1 MMSFK
6 LRSQHYNFFI
16 LNALIGGFKCF
27 QNILGS
33 VVHIFITNDGCAARW
48 ALEQWIE
55 NNFLSINLQPGFMIF
70 NRVGPATF
78 RMHRE
83 QHKRPA

>member
-6 LRSQHYNFFI
+6 LRSHHYNFFI

-27 QNILGS
+27 QKFLGS

-48 ALEQWIE
+48 ALVQ
-55 NNFLSINLQPGFMIF
+55 
-70 NRVGPATF
+70 
-78 RMHRE
+78 
-83 QHKRPA
+83 

>member
-1 MMSFK
+1 MILM
-6 LRSQHYNFFI
+6 LRSHHYNFFI
-16 LNALIGGFKCF
+16 LNALIG
-27 QNILGS
+27 GS

-55 NNFLSINLQPGFMIF
+55 NSFLSINLQPGFMIF